1 MDDKWFRELI
11 KPLPASSDHAHPS
24 RADLRAYLHGRL
36 PDIWRT
42 GAHSPDAWTLT
53 EVSQHL
59 LICEGCAQQLA
70 LMRRQELEQ
79 IALQGALRT
88 HALVYAMAL
97 AVLLV
102 LNAFLVV
109 MVPTPVLRSCG
120 VVVDKISSAGAGESI
135 EVARALPS
143 APKVC
148 TSCAGAAAP
157 VADLV
162 GRVGPS
168 RVDAAVGA
176 PSLVGVDGKDDP
188 RVAPPSGDI
197 ARKLHIILF
206 VIKLRALGLVY
217 RTLRGRGSRHGVA
230 GQAGRA
236 RGLSGRSRE
245 GELRGAS
252 A

>member
-11 KPLPASSDHAHPS
+11 KPLPASSAHAHPS

-135 EVARALPS
+135 EVPDS
-143 APKVC
+143 SMKVC
-148 TSCAGAAAP
+148 TSVP
-157 VADLV
+157 VPRPPWQTWWVVWVLLV
-162 GRVGPS
+162 WTP
-168 RVDAAVGA
+168 
-176 PSLVGVDGKDDP
+176 L
-188 RVAPPSGDI
+188 
-197 ARKLHIILF
+197 
-206 VIKLRALGLVY
+206 LGLHLLWELMG
-217 RTLRGRGSRHGVA
+217 RTIPASRRPA
-230 GQAGRA
+230 ATS
-236 RGLSGRSRE
+236 L
-245 GELRGAS
+245 AS
-252 A
+252 FISFFL

>member
-11 KPLPASSDHAHPS
+11 KPLLASSAHAHPS

-79 IALQGALRT
+79 IALRGALRT

-135 EVARALPS
+135 EVPDS
-143 APKVC
+143 SMKVC
-148 TSCAGAAAP
+148 TSVP
-157 VADLV
+157 VPRPPWQTWWVVWVLLV
-162 GRVGPS
+162 WTP
-168 RVDAAVGA
+168 
-176 PSLVGVDGKDDP
+176 L
-188 RVAPPSGDI
+188 
-197 ARKLHIILF
+197 
-206 VIKLRALGLVY
+206 LGLHLLWELMG
-217 RTLRGRGSRHGVA
+217 RTIPASRRPA
-230 GQAGRA
+230 ATS
-236 RGLSGRSRE
+236 L
-245 GELRGAS
+245 AS
-252 A
+252 FISFFL

>member
-135 EVARALPS
+135 EVPDS
-143 APKVC
+143 SMKVC
-148 TSCAGAAAP
+148 TSVPAP
-157 VADLV
+157 RPPWQTWWVVWVLLV
-162 GRVGPS
+162 WTP
-168 RVDAAVGA
+168 
-176 PSLVGVDGKDDP
+176 L
-188 RVAPPSGDI
+188 
-197 ARKLHIILF
+197 
-206 VIKLRALGLVY
+206 LGLHLLWELMG
-217 RTLRGRGSRHGVA
+217 RTIPASRRPA
-230 GQAGRA
+230 ATS
-236 RGLSGRSRE
+236 L
-245 GELRGAS
+245 AS
-252 A
+252 FISFFL

>member
-11 KPLPASSDHAHPS
+11 KPLPASSAHAHPS

-120 VVVDKISSAGAGESI
+120 VVVDKTSSAGAGESI
-135 EVARALPS
+135 EVPDS
-143 APKVC
+143 SMKVC
-148 TSCAGAAAP
+148 TSVP
-157 VADLV
+157 VPRPPWQTWWVVWVLLV
-162 GRVGPS
+162 WTP
-168 RVDAAVGA
+168 
-176 PSLVGVDGKDDP
+176 L
-188 RVAPPSGDI
+188 
-197 ARKLHIILF
+197 
-206 VIKLRALGLVY
+206 LGLHLLWELMG
-217 RTLRGRGSRHGVA
+217 RTIPASRRPA
-230 GQAGRA
+230 ATS
-236 RGLSGRSRE
+236 L
-245 GELRGAS
+245 AS
-252 A
+252 FISFFL

>member
-109 MVPTPVLRSCG
+109 MVPTPVLRSCS

-135 EVARALPS
+135 EVPDS
-143 APKVC
+143 SMKVC
-148 TSCAGAAAP
+148 TSVP
-157 VADLV
+157 VPRPPWQTWWVVWVLLV
-162 GRVGPS
+162 WTP
-168 RVDAAVGA
+168 
-176 PSLVGVDGKDDP
+176 L
-188 RVAPPSGDI
+188 
-197 ARKLHIILF
+197 
-206 VIKLRALGLVY
+206 LGLHLLWELMG
-217 RTLRGRGSRHGVA
+217 RTIPASRRPA
-230 GQAGRA
+230 ATS
-236 RGLSGRSRE
+236 L
-245 GELRGAS
+245 AS
-252 A
+252 FISFFL

>member
-135 EVARALPS
+135 EVPDS
-143 APKVC
+143 SMKVC
-148 TSCAGAAAP
+148 TSVP
-157 VADLV
+157 VPRPPWQTWWVVWVLLV
-162 GRVGPS
+162 WTP
-168 RVDAAVGA
+168 
-176 PSLVGVDGKDDP
+176 L
-188 RVAPPSGDI
+188 
-197 ARKLHIILF
+197 
-206 VIKLRALGLVY
+206 LGLHLLWELMG
-217 RTLRGRGSRHGVA
+217 RTIPASRRPA
-230 GQAGRA
+230 ATS
-236 RGLSGRSRE
+236 L
-245 GELRGAS
+245 AS
-252 A
+252 FISFFL

>member
-11 KPLPASSDHAHPS
+11 KPLPASSDHAHPP

-135 EVARALPS
+135 EVPDS
-143 APKVC
+143 SMKVC
-148 TSCAGAAAP
+148 TSVPAP
-157 VADLV
+157 RPPWQTWWVVWVLLV
-162 GRVGPS
+162 WTP
-168 RVDAAVGA
+168 
-176 PSLVGVDGKDDP
+176 L
-188 RVAPPSGDI
+188 
-197 ARKLHIILF
+197 
-206 VIKLRALGLVY
+206 LGLHLLWELMG
-217 RTLRGRGSRHGVA
+217 RTIPASRRPA
-230 GQAGRA
+230 ATS
-236 RGLSGRSRE
+236 L
-245 GELRGAS
+245 AS
-252 A
+252 FISFFL

>member
-59 LICEGCAQQLA
+59 LICEGCAQQLV

-135 EVARALPS
+135 EVPDS
-143 APKVC
+143 SMKVC
-148 TSCAGAAAP
+148 TSVP
-157 VADLV
+157 VPRPLWQTWWVVWVLLV
-162 GRVGPS
+162 WTP
-168 RVDAAVGA
+168 
-176 PSLVGVDGKDDP
+176 L
-188 RVAPPSGDI
+188 
-197 ARKLHIILF
+197 
-206 VIKLRALGLVY
+206 LGLHLLWELMG
-217 RTLRGRGSRHGVA
+217 RTIPASRRPA
-230 GQAGRA
+230 ATS
-236 RGLSGRSRE
+236 L
-245 GELRGAS
+245 AS
-252 A
+252 FISFFL

>member
-42 GAHSPDAWTLT
+42 GAHSPNAWTLT

-135 EVARALPS
+135 EVPDS
-143 APKVC
+143 SMKVC
-148 TSCAGAAAP
+148 TFMP
-157 VADLV
+157 VPRPLWQTWWVVWVLLV
-162 GRVGPS
+162 WTP
-168 RVDAAVGA
+168 
-176 PSLVGVDGKDDP
+176 L
-188 RVAPPSGDI
+188 
-197 ARKLHIILF
+197 
-206 VIKLRALGLVY
+206 LGLHLLWELMG
-217 RTLRGRGSRHGVA
+217 RTIPASRRPA
-230 GQAGRA
+230 ATS
-236 RGLSGRSRE
+236 L
-245 GELRGAS
+245 AS
-252 A
+252 FISFFL

>member
-120 VVVDKISSAGAGESI
+120 VVVDKTSSAGAGESI
-135 EVARALPS
+135 EVPDS
-143 APKVC
+143 SMKVC
-148 TSCAGAAAP
+148 TSVP
-157 VADLV
+157 VPRPPWQTWWVVWVLLV
-162 GRVGPS
+162 WTP
-168 RVDAAVGA
+168 
-176 PSLVGVDGKDDP
+176 L
-188 RVAPPSGDI
+188 
-197 ARKLHIILF
+197 
-206 VIKLRALGLVY
+206 LGLHLLWELMG
-217 RTLRGRGSRHGVA
+217 RTIPASRRPA
-230 GQAGRA
+230 ATS
-236 RGLSGRSRE
+236 L
-245 GELRGAS
+245 AS
-252 A
+252 FISFFL

>member
-11 KPLPASSDHAHPS
+11 KPLLASSAHAHPS

-135 EVARALPS
+135 EVPDS
-143 APKVC
+143 SMKVC
-148 TSCAGAAAP
+148 TSVP
-157 VADLV
+157 VPRPPWQTWWVVWVLLV
-162 GRVGPS
+162 WTP
-168 RVDAAVGA
+168 
-176 PSLVGVDGKDDP
+176 L
-188 RVAPPSGDI
+188 
-197 ARKLHIILF
+197 
-206 VIKLRALGLVY
+206 LGLHLLWELMG
-217 RTLRGRGSRHGVA
+217 RTIPASRRPA
-230 GQAGRA
+230 ATS
-236 RGLSGRSRE
+236 L
-245 GELRGAS
+245 AS
-252 A
+252 FISFFL